1 MHEFDLNPKKKM
13 NTQITI
19 FLDKRTPSFELKN
32 SVVTG
37 LCLSLTTLIGLANI
51 FCTVDAEIALKLKT

>member
-1 MHEFDLNPKKKM
+1 MSLDLNPKKEI

-19 FLDKRTPSFELKN
+19 FLYKRTPSSKLKN
-32 SVVTG
+32 IVVTG

-51 FCTVDAEIALKLKT
+51 FCPVDAEIALKVKT